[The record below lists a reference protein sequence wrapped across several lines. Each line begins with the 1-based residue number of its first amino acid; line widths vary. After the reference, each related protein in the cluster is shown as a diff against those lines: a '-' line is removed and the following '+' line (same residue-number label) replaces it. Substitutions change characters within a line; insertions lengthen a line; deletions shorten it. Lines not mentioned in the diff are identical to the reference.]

1 MLRTRVIPIVLID
14 GFSVIKTRQF
24 SVRRNLGNPIQVV
37 RTYNSRN
44 VDELIILDI
53 DAQKQNRT
61 IDLWTIREIT
71 EDCFMPLT
79 IGGGIQSIEDIRQT
93 LLAGADKICLN
104 TQALVQPQ
112 LIAHAAEQFGRQC
125 IVVSVDVV
133 WLQGRAYVNNPRVP
147 SGQLLVCDWL
157 AQVQALGA
165 GEILITSVAVEGT
178 MEGPDLALLELIKNR
193 VRIPYIYCGG
203 VKQASD
209 CVNIIQQGA
218 HAVAA
223 SSIFHFT
230 SITPEACKQA
240 MDRAGIAVRLF

>member
-1 MLRTRVIPIVLID
+1 MLRTRVIPVILID
-14 GFSVIKTRQF
+14 GFSVLKTRQF
-24 SVRRNLGNPIQVV
+24 GVRRNLGNPIQVV
-37 RTYNSRN
+37 RTYNTRN

-53 DAQKQNRT
+53 DAHIQNRT
-61 IDLWTIREIT
+61 IDLWTIRDIT

-79 IGGGIQSIEDIRQT
+79 IGGGIQSLEDIRQT

-104 TQALVQPQ
+104 TQALLQPH
-112 LIAHAAEQFGRQC
+112 LIKQAAEQFGRQC

-133 WLQGRAYVNNPRVP
+133 WQQGVAYVHNTKIAP
-147 SGQLLVCDWL
+147 GQLALCDWL
-157 AQVQALGA
+157 EEVQYLGA

-178 MEGPDLALLELIKNR
+178 MQGPDLALLQLIKDR
-193 VRIPYIYCGG
+193 VHIPYIYCGG

-209 CVNIIQQGA
+209 CVDIIQQGA

-230 SITPEACKQA
+230 SITPEECKQA
-240 MDRAGIAVRLF
+240 MDKAGIAVRLF

>member
-1 MLRTRVIPIVLID
+1 MLRTRVIPIILID
-14 GFSVIKTRQF
+14 GFSVLKTRQF
-24 SVRRNLGNPIQVV
+24 GVRRNLGNPIQVV
-37 RTYNSRN
+37 RTYNTRN

-61 IDLWTIREIT
+61 IDLWTIRDIT

-79 IGGGIQSIEDIRQT
+79 IGGGIQTIEDIRQT

-104 TQALVQPQ
+104 TQALLQPK
-112 LIAHAAEQFGRQC
+112 LITQAAEQFGRQC

-133 WLQGRAYVNNPRVP
+133 WQEGKAYVHNSRIPKC
-147 SGQLLVCDWL
+147 QLLLCDWL
-157 AQVQALGA
+157 EQVQSLGA
-165 GEILITSVAVEGT
+165 GEILITSVAVEGM
-178 MEGPDLALLELIKNR
+178 MEGPDLALLTLIKSKVN
-193 VRIPYIYCGG
+193 IPYIYCGG

-209 CVNIIQQGA
+209 CVDIIQQGA

-230 SITPEACKQA
+230 SITPEECKRA

>member
-1 MLRTRVIPIVLID
+1 MLRTRVIPIILID
-14 GFSVIKTRQF
+14 GFSVLKTRQF
-24 SVRRNLGNPIQVV
+24 GVRRNLGNPIQVV
-37 RTYNSRN
+37 RTYNTRN

-61 IDLWTIREIT
+61 IDLWTIRDIT

-79 IGGGIQSIEDIRQT
+79 IGGGIKTIEDIRQT

-104 TQALVQPQ
+104 TQALLQPQ
-112 LIAHAAEQFGRQC
+112 LITQAAEQFGRQC
-125 IVVSVDVV
+125 IVVSVDVIWQEGKAHV
-133 WLQGRAYVNNPRVP
+133 HNARIP
-147 SGQLLVCDWL
+147 SGQLLCDWL
-157 AQVQALGA
+157 EQVQYLGA

-178 MEGPDLALLELIKNR
+178 MEGPDRALLELIKGR
-193 VRIPYIYCGG
+193 ISIPYIYCGG

-209 CVNIIQQGA
+209 CVDIIQQGA

-230 SITPEACKQA
+230 SITPEECKQA

>member
-1 MLRTRVIPIVLID
+1 MLRTRVIPVILID
-14 GFSVIKTRQF
+14 GFSVLKPRQF
-24 SVRRNLGNPIQVV
+24 GVRRNLGNPIQVV
-37 RTYNSRN
+37 RTYNTRN

-53 DAQKQNRT
+53 DAHIQNRT
-61 IDLWTIREIT
+61 IDLWTIRDIT

-79 IGGGIQSIEDIRQT
+79 IGGGIQSLEDIRQT

-104 TQALVQPQ
+104 TQALLQPH
-112 LIAHAAEQFGRQC
+112 LIKQAAEQFGRQC

-133 WLQGRAYVNNPRVP
+133 WQQGVAYVHNTKIAP
-147 SGQLLVCDWL
+147 GQLALCDWL
-157 AQVQALGA
+157 EEVQYLGA

-178 MEGPDLALLELIKNR
+178 MQGPDLALLQLIKDR
-193 VRIPYIYCGG
+193 VHIPYIYCGG

-209 CVNIIQQGA
+209 CVDIIQQGA

-230 SITPEACKQA
+230 SITPEECKQA
-240 MDRAGIAVRLF
+240 MDKAGIAVRLF

>member
-1 MLRTRVIPIVLID
+1 MLRTRVIPVILID
-14 GFSVIKTRQF
+14 GFSVLKTRQF
-24 SVRRNLGNPIQVV
+24 GVRRNLGNPIQVV
-37 RTYNSRN
+37 RTYNTRN

-61 IDLWTIREIT
+61 IDLWTIRDIT

-79 IGGGIQSIEDIRQT
+79 IGGGIQTIEDIRQT

-104 TQALVQPQ
+104 TQALLNPQ
-112 LIAHAAEQFGRQC
+112 IITQGAEQFGRQC
-125 IVVSVDVV
+125 IVVSVDAV
-133 WLQGRAYVNNPRVP
+133 WQEGRAYVHNPRIP
-147 SGQLLVCDWL
+147 KGQLLVRDWL
-157 AQVQALGA
+157 EQVQSLGA

-178 MEGPDLALLELIKNR
+178 MEGPDLALLELIKGR
-193 VRIPYIYCGG
+193 ITIPYIYCGG
-203 VKQASD
+203 VKQAAD
-209 CVNIIQQGA
+209 CVDIIGQGA

-230 SITPEACKQA
+230 SITPEECKQV

>member
-1 MLRTRVIPIVLID
+1 MLRTRVIPVILID
-14 GFSVIKTRQF
+14 GFSVIKTCQF
-24 SVRRNLGNPIQVV
+24 NVRRNLGNPIQVV

-61 IDLWTIREIT
+61 IDLWTIRDIT

-79 IGGGIQSIEDIRQT
+79 IGGGIQTLEDIRQT

-104 TQALVQPQ
+104 TQALLNPQ
-112 LIAHAAEQFGRQC
+112 LITQAAEQFGRQC

-133 WLQGRAYVNNPRVP
+133 WREGRAYVHNPRVP
-147 SGQLLVCDWL
+147 TGQLLVCDWL
-157 AQVQALGA
+157 EQVQELGA
-165 GEILITSVAVEGT
+165 GEILITSVACEGT
-178 MEGPDLALLELIKNR
+178 MAGPDMALLNLIQGR
-193 VRIPYIYCGG
+193 VNIPYIYCGG
-203 VKQASD
+203 VKQPSD
-209 CVNIIQQGA
+209 CVDIIQQGA

-230 SITPEACKQA
+230 SITPEECKRA
-240 MDRAGIAVRLF
+240 MSHEGIAVRLF